1 MKGLKMRSLVKDQLS
16 LQVLRA
22 LPISCRSEM
31 GTYIAI
37 CLLGKDLH
45 KTLREFGPIKITSD
59 YFKMLRSIDITIIT
73 KVGTVGKRSDDVEPY
88 RKRGQEIQ
96 SSTEKVM
103 RGVGIPDITST
114 ALGSYLLQNQTHQ
127 GHILMV
133 AVDVILNED
142 NTIEEE
148 ERVAELVRNRLGLEP
163 INANTRRAGL
173 VGDKSRWAI
182 KDHPYEL
189 DYAIFE

>member
-1 MKGLKMRSLVKDQLS
+1 MRPSVKDQLS
-16 LQVLRA
+16 LQVLRT
-22 LPISCRSEM
+22 LPIGCRSEM

-45 KTLREFGPIKITSD
+45 KILRELGPIKITSS
-59 YFKMLRSIDITIIT
+59 YFKKLRSKGITIIT

-96 SSTEKVM
+96 SSTEKFM

-114 ALGSYLLQNQTHQ
+114 ALGSYLLQNQDHQ
-127 GHILMV
+127 GHILMI

-182 KDHPYEL
+182 NDHPYKP
-189 DYAIFE
+189 DHAIFEQRA

>member
-1 MKGLKMRSLVKDQLS
+1 MRPSVKDRLS
-16 LQVLRA
+16 QQVLRA
-22 LPISCRSEM
+22 LPIRCRSEM
-31 GTYIAI
+31 GTYMAI
-37 CLLGKDLH
+37 CLLGPDLH
-45 KTLREFGPIKITSD
+45 RTLQLLGPIQPSRD
-59 YFKMLRSIDITIIT
+59 YFEMLRSKGITIIT
-73 KVGTVGKRSDDVEPY
+73 KVGTVGKRSDGVDPW

-114 ALGSYLLQNQTHQ
+114 ALAAHLLQNQDHQ
-127 GHILMV
+127 GHILMI

-148 ERVAELVRNRLGLEP
+148 ERVAELARDCFGLDP

-182 KDHPYEL
+182 NNHPYKL
-189 DYAIFE
+189 DHAIFE